1 MNKYDPVNPDHCLV
15 SPERKKRFLST
26 VFLFFVICG
35 CFTYWV
41 FASRLVFAV
50 GTIVSAHVFE
60 SAAASS
66 DEGHRVRNYLRGEI
80 RRRIEVGDA
89 PGESEKWWYSV
100 LLSSD
105 EFKVAEEAWSDP
117 ALEAPPAYSPDAVDE
132 TGSDAKDSSQ

>member
-1 MNKYDPVNPDHCLV
+1 MNESEPIDPDSYWI
-15 SPERKKRFLST
+15 SPERKKRFLLT

-66 DEGHRVRNYLRGEI
+66 DERYRVRNYLRGEI

-89 PGESEKWWYSV
+89 PAKSEKLWYSV

-105 EFKVAEEAWSDP
+105 EYKVVKEAWGEPSVEP
-117 ALEAPPAYSPDAVDE
+117 IPVASPDANNE
-132 TGSDAKDSSQ
+132 TKLEGKDSSE